1 MKVQTLAR
9 LLEQA
14 NSWADDED
22 SVCSET
28 EIHITRS
35 EHDYD
40 YHNGERGL
48 DRRRKRPRRSFYYDR
63 GPDMV
68 AAGFPDDR
76 DGRHRD
82 DGRTQRR
89 DNLEDAPQAQKR
101 DWRTRHPRDSTRTYR
116 SAKEQLDGPCSIHG
130 FRNE

>member
-1 MKVQTLAR
+1 MKVRTLAR

-14 NSWADDED
+14 NSWADGGDA
-22 SVCSET
+22 VRNET
-28 EIHITRS
+28 KIHTARS

-48 DRRRKRPRRSFYYDR
+48 DRRRKRSRRSFYDDR

-68 AAGFPDDR
+68 AAGFPDDS

-82 DGRTQRR
+82 GSRTQRR
-89 DNLEDAPQAQKR
+89 DNPEDAPQAQKR
-101 DWRTRHPRDSTRTYR
+101 D
-116 SAKEQLDGPCSIHG
+116 
-130 FRNE
+130 